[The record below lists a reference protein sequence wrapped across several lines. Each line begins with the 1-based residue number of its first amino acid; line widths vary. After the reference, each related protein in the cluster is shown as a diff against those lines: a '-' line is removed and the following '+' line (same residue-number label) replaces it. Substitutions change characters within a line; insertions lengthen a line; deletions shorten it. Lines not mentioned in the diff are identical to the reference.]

1 MIDVLV
7 NGEKQAVAVGATLA
21 DLLANLGLEG
31 RRLAVEINDEIVP
44 RSQHLS
50 WCVNS
55 GDRIEIVQAI
65 GGG

>member
-31 RRLAVEINDEIVP
+31 KRLAVEINDEIVP